1 MHGCGSASIGAQ
13 DALAPAAAASVT
25 SPSLGRTSEL
35 PPATLSAALRHTLH
49 YRAFIVCQRLSLE
62 PPPRGHTVQAFLA
75 SNIYR
80 CRLAGLQVPG
90 VPCRPRM
97 DRERGPHDLPVLW
110 AGSRARQVRASKPLQ
125 VALLRAG
132 VHVPP
137 CSRLCQCC
145 HHGNPLRS
153 VTTASPQAYMCSHR
167 CAAAVVLSKPMQ
179 C

>member
-1 MHGCGSASIGAQ
+1 MPWHPRRRP
-13 DALAPAAAASVT
+13 ALPVRAWA
-25 SPSLGRTSEL
+25 GRVSCRL
-35 PPATLSAALRHTLH
+35 QLCLSAALRHTLH
-49 YRAFIVCQRLSLE
+49 YRAFIVCQQLSFE

-80 CRLAGLQVPG
+80 CHLARLQVPG

-137 CSRLCQCC
+137 CSRQCQCC
-145 HHGNPLRS
+145 HHGNPPHS
-153 VTTASPQAYMCSHR
+153 VRDHCQPSSLHVQPSMCSCCR
-167 CAAAVVLSKPMQ
+167 AKQTNAMLTMQ
-179 C
+179 